1 VLVLSFLAITIDIN
15 PEIGQFGPFLITWHG
30 VFTTIGIAIAV
41 ILTAYLATSRGVV
54 EDEIYNIALWSVPA
68 GIIGAR
74 ALFVLEHAGSF
85 RHDIAG
91 VFALNEGGIS
101 IYGGL
106 ILGALVGWGYAY
118 LKRLPMRR
126 ISDAAALGLIMG
138 QAIGRIGDFINGEHW
153 AKPTHLPWAFCYT
166 NAKALVYGPPYPDN
180 SCGPLPFYTQGVHPV
195 AGLYEPLMLMALFG
209 LCLALWRSLRRE
221 GEVFWIYVVGYSLIR
236 FGLSTL
242 RTNEQMVHWHRLTIT
257 VPQISAIVMVL
268 VAIPALNYIRSLPES
283 APAPERL
290 AAPARPRSRAHQT

>member
-1 VLVLSFLAITIDIN
+1 M
-15 PEIGQFGPFLITWHG
+15 
-30 VFTTIGIAIAV
+30 
-41 ILTAYLATSRGVV
+41 TAYLATGRGIL

-74 ALFVLEHAGSF
+74 ALFVIEHASSF
-85 RHDIAG
+85 RHDLVG

-118 LKRLPMRR
+118 IKHLPMRR
-126 ISDAAALGLIMG
+126 ISDAAALCLIMG

-166 NAKALVYGPPYPDN
+166 NPKALVYGPPYPDN

-195 AGLYEPLMLMALFG
+195 AGLYEPLLLLALFG
-209 LCLALWRSLRRE
+209 VCLWLWRTLRKE
-221 GEVFWIYVVGYSLIR
+221 GYVFWLYVVGYSFIR
-236 FGLSTL
+236 FGLSGL
-242 RTNEQMVHWHRLTIT
+242 RTNEQMVHWHHLTIT
-257 VPQISAIVMVL
+257 VPQIAALVMFVLAIVV
-268 VAIPALNYIRSLPES
+268 LNYLRSLPDAS
-283 APAPERL
+283 PAPAP
-290 AAPARPRSRAHQT
+290 APAPARPRSRAHQT

>member
-1 VLVLSFLAITIDIN
+1 VLSLLAITIDIN

-30 VFTTIGIAIAV
+30 VFTTVGIAVAV
-41 ILTAYLATSRGVV
+41 ILTAYLATGRGIL

-74 ALFVLEHAGSF
+74 ALFVIEHASSF
-85 RHDIAG
+85 RHDLVG

-118 LKRLPMRR
+118 IKHLPMRR

-166 NAKALVYGPPYPDN
+166 NPKALVYGPPYPDN

-195 AGLYEPLMLMALFG
+195 AGLYEPLLLLALFG
-209 LCLALWRSLRRE
+209 VCLWLWRSLRKE
-221 GEVFWIYVVGYSLIR
+221 GYVFWLYVAGYSLIR
-236 FGLSTL
+236 FGLSGL
-242 RTNEQMVHWHRLTIT
+242 RTNEQMVHWHRLTMT
-257 VPQISAIVMVL
+257 VPQIAALLMLILAIVV
-268 VAIPALNYIRSLPES
+268 LNYIRSLPDA
-283 APAPERL
+283 APAP
-290 AAPARPRSRAHQT
+290 APAPTPARPRSRAHQT